1 MPNEVAESPQRTERL
16 INLLAVLINSV
27 DEPLSS
33 SEIRSRVPGYN
44 EDDKAGRQALKRD
57 FEALEKVGVTV
68 EKAFDEGVTRYS
80 IEQNTFLPDVAFTPE
95 EAYVLQLAG
104 QVSSHHKLGIQARR
118 GWNKLAA
125 FATDLDREE
134 TLPLVSHTELWEV
147 DSKDL
152 AHVLNAIN
160 RHKAL
165 SFMYRRDPAAT
176 PEERHL
182 EPWGIASHNERQ
194 YLVGFDTDREAT
206 RTFRLIRIEQ
216 ATISGTATRPRP
228 EDFTT
233 VAAEAMASLHPR
245 VTATVAVTP
254 GAARAFVDR
263 GERLDDTTVRFSDVD
278 RDWLVRNALSYCES
292 VTVLEPA
299 DLRHEVKERLQHIV
313 DTYSGV
319 NK

>member
-1 MPNEVAESPQRTERL
+1 MPHEVAESPQRTERL
-16 INLLAVLINSV
+16 INLLAVLINSA
-27 DEPLSS
+27 DEPLTSR
-33 SEIRSRVPGYN
+33 EIRSRVPGYN
-44 EDDKAGRQALKRD
+44 EEDKAGQQALMRD
-57 FEALEKVGVTV
+57 FEALKKVGVTV
-68 EKAFDEGVTRYS
+68 EKVFDGNKTRYS

-104 QVSSHHKLGIQARR
+104 QVSAHHKLGIQARR

-125 FATDLDREE
+125 FATDRDREE

-147 DSKDL
+147 DSSDL
-152 AHVLNAIN
+152 SHVLNAIN

-176 PEERHL
+176 SEERHL
-182 EPWGIASHNERQ
+182 EPWGIVSHNERQ
-194 YLVGFDTDREAT
+194 YLVGYDTDREAT

-216 ATISGTATRPRP
+216 ATISGTATRDRP
-228 EDFTT
+228 TDFTT
-233 VAAEAMASLHPR
+233 VAAEAMASLHPQ
-245 VTATVAVTP
+245 VTATVEVTP

-263 GERLDDTTVRFSDVD
+263 GERLDDQTVRFTEVD
-278 RDWLVRNALSYCES
+278 RDWLIRNALSYCES
-292 VTVLEPA
+292 VTVLDPA
-299 DLRHEVKERLQHIV
+299 DLRREVRQRLQDIV